1 MDTQSSDEIA
11 EEWVLAWSGKEPPS
25 VGAVIGAPRL
35 DWELPQ
41 EDPGLCLESIVK
53 VLGRIDGSSPNPLL
67 AALAAGPL
75 EDLLAKNGGAVVD
88 QVEVLA
94 RRNPK
99 FRLLLNGVWD
109 STIKPEVLSKLA
121 KYRDQRW

>member
-1 MDTQSSDEIA
+1 MDTQSADEIA
-11 EEWVLAWSGKEPPS
+11 EEWVQAWSGKEAQA
-25 VGAVIGAPRL
+25 VGAGVGASRL
-35 DWELPQ
+35 GWELPR

-53 VLGRIDGSSPNPLL
+53 VLDRIHSSSPNPLL

-94 RRNPK
+94 RRDPR

>member
-1 MDTQSSDEIA
+1 ME
-11 EEWVLAWSGKEPPS
+11 
-25 VGAVIGAPRL
+25 
-35 DWELPQ
+35 Q